1 MGEIDN
7 KFIDFE
13 GWTPADCEK
22 AAVDAI
28 ERVGAM
34 KHFIPC
40 ISQGGPGS
48 LYPGAYKC
56 LSDGIDKY
64 NIERF
69 GCTQEELDANRMPI
83 SIMF

>member
-22 AAVDAI
+22 AGWDAI
-28 ERVGAM
+28 ARIGTN

-40 ISQGGPGS
+40 VNQGGPGS

-56 LSDGIDKY
+56 LWEGINKY
-64 NIERF
+64 NIQNF
-69 GCTQEELDANRMPI
+69 GCTQEELDANCMPMNV
-83 SIMF
+83 MF